1 MGNDL
6 LKDAT
11 IYEIIFIMLF
21 SYKAV
26 KKDGTH
32 YEGTLEASDKFA
44 LFKRLHEQEEAVLE
58 FKEKGKGGSLKNMLN
73 ISFGGVK
80 MADRIMFAK
89 NLAAMLKAGLPLAR
103 ALTVLERQ
111 MTGKAWKS
119 IFESLSSSLSKGTS
133 FSAALAVFPKTF
145 SSLFVSMVA
154 AGEESGSLSQS
165 LMIVGEQL
173 EKNYML
179 QKKVRGAMMYPS
191 VILGVM
197 VIIGIMMLV
206 FVIPKL
212 TATFKDFKADLPF
225 ATKLV
230 IWVSDLFASH
240 YIIIVVGL
248 IFVSLGSYLYVRSK
262 QGKRV
267 FGRLVLKLPII
278 GNIAKEINSARMSRT
293 FSSLLSSGV
302 EVVTAIKIT
311 SEVVQN
317 VHYKEMLT
325 ATADNIQKGSTL
337 QSLFMPR
344 SDLYPSFVSEMIGVG
359 EETGTLSKT
368 LYEVA
373 IFYETEVDQKTKDMS
388 TIIEPFLM
396 VFIGVAVGFFALA
409 MISPIYSLSNNIS

>member
-1 MGNDL
+1 
-6 LKDAT
+6 
-11 IYEIIFIMLF
+11 MLF
-21 SYKAV
+21 SYKAI

-44 LFKRLHEQEEAVLE
+44 LFKKLHEDGETVLE
-58 FKEKGKGGSLKNMLN
+58 TTEKTRKGSLKSLLN
-73 ISFGGVK
+73 ISFGGAK

-89 NLAAMLKAGLPLAR
+89 NLAAMLRAGLPLAR

-111 MTGKAWKS
+111 MTGKVWKE
-119 IFESLSSSLSKGTS
+119 IFTSLSASLAKGTS

-191 VILGVM
+191 IIFGVM
-197 VIIGIMMLV
+197 IIIGIMMLV

-212 TATFKDFKADLPF
+212 TATFKEFKADLPF

-230 IWVSDLFASH
+230 IWISDFFAAH
-240 YIIIVVGL
+240 YIIIVIGL
-248 IFVSLGSYLYVRSK
+248 IVLSFGSYVLVKSK
-262 QGKRV
+262 VGKRI
-267 FGRLVLKLPII
+267 FGRLILKLPII
-278 GNIAKEINSARMSRT
+278 GNITKEINSARMART

-325 ATADNIQKGSTL
+325 ATAENIQKGSTL

-344 SDLYPSFVSEMIGVG
+344 GDLYPSFVSEMIGVG

-368 LYEVA
+368 LFEVA
-373 IFYETEVDQKTKDMS
+373 VFYETEVDQKTKDMS
-388 TIIEPFLM
+388 TVIEPFLM
-396 VFIGVAVGFFALA
+396 VFIGIAVGFFALA